1 MIGPKRTVFAW
12 LPMWLHDIDEKG
24 TRYKVRRVWWCKV
37 VQCCT
42 FWDGWLAWA
51 DDNKDAK

>member
-1 MIGPKRTVFAW
+1 MIGPKRTVFAL
-12 LPMWLHDIDEKG
+12 LPIWLHDIDEKG

-51 DDNKDAK
+51 DDNEGLK